1 MTPFGRWLRPE
12 YFLENSSGGYIF
24 MRQSVQVMNLN
35 QSRMFVSSSVSISRR
50 LLSCA
55 ACGFIAMTSLAQL
68 HDHEDRLAPE
78 PENLQALLT
87 PDVSEGYVP
96 PAPKSGLVTSSLF
109 SSFGPSSQQPQ
120 GALSGKIVF
129 MNSGHGWTWFGSS
142 WNLQRGIGNE
152 MNEDYGNLDQLNFFA
167 QYCFNAG
174 ATVVSFRP
182 LGHQTNEVV
191 LDNDDA
197 AVTFAGAWSFSSNAV
212 FFGSPGDVPYRFASF
227 NPTETATATYTPT
240 IPAAGYYPVY
250 AWTLSGSD
258 RGDQLYRIRHTG
270 GESLI
275 RLPHHMV
282 GNGWIYLGE
291 YYFNAGSNSASG
303 AVVISN
309 LRGSATGTTVIADAI
324 RFGNGMGTVNFG
336 GGVSDYPREEESMRY
351 WIQHNIGQG
360 QTNTLYDGTG
370 DDESDSW
377 SAPPKMSAEMNR
389 QAAGDIYDRVHI
401 SFHSNAGGGRGTV
414 GLITGDPTPN
424 QADLA
429 DITGGEVND
438 DLVALGSP
446 PLEVPWFN
454 KVTHT
459 FSGGYSEID
468 GSLFN
473 YEMPAT
479 IIEVAFHDSA
489 PDAQLLRDPKARAA
503 VGKAAMHGV
512 IKFMNAFDTNNPA
525 PLLFLPEPPTNVRA
539 ISSGT
544 NGNITVS
551 WTAPVSTGGSQSPT
565 NYVLYRST
573 NGFGFGNAIS
583 VGNVTSVTVS
593 NLTANVDYYF
603 RIAAANGGGESM
615 ASEVVACRAPSTN
628 GAAKV
633 LFVNAYDRFE
643 RTQNLRMDLP
653 VENYNPPDASG
664 SIERVFGAWN
674 NSFDYVV
681 AHGKALAA
689 AGAIFDSCQ
698 NEAVSAGTVALSN
711 YSIVIWACGNESVAD
726 ETFSATEQTRI
737 STFLAAGGALFASG
751 AEIAWDLDRA
761 SGPTAGDRVFLN
773 SQLHADLGADANDN
787 AASYTV
793 TPAGGGLFVGKSNGV
808 FDDGSKGIYAV
819 RTPDKLTP
827 NGPGAAAALNY
838 VGGLGGASAVQYDGS
853 AGGGRVLLM
862 GFPFETITSLTVRT
876 QYMGAALTFLSLPI
890 VTNAPPSIAPQP
902 VAQSVI
908 QGSNATLAISAFGT
922 APLAYQW
929 RFNGATIPGATN
941 FLFTRTNCLPAVS
954 GDYVCVVTNAF
965 GAVTSQIALLEVSLI
980 VTQPLFTD
988 NFDAHTAVNWTT
1000 NRSSTDT
1007 RITFNWDY
1015 SLIGISSAP
1024 NSAGGTTRGLRL
1036 EANLLNTNVAAV
1048 SVSPIGQSF
1057 GGNFR
1062 LRFDMWIN
1070 ANGPFPAGG
1079 NGSTEHLTAGVGTTG
1094 NNVQWN
1100 TGSADGVWFATDGE
1114 GQATDTSATT
1124 PDWRAYVGI
1133 ILQQTNSGVWLGG
1146 NEPNVRGNGHPY
1158 YASTFPGGQTAPA
1171 FQQSN
1176 FAQQT
1181 GALAVGTVGFA
1192 WRDVIISKTG
1202 NTVEWFIDGLK
1213 IAAVT
1218 NASLTASNIFLGYWD
1233 SFTSLSDNTNLSFGL
1248 VDNVRV
1254 ERFITNVPP
1263 YLTAQP
1269 QSVTVPVGSNAT
1281 FNVTAGGTATL
1292 AYQWR
1297 LNGANIAGATSS
1309 SYTRLNAQVA
1319 HAGNYS
1325 VVVTNTSGSVTSSV
1339 AALTLT
1345 PTAPLLFT
1353 SIARL
1358 PDGRVQ
1364 LGMSGEAGFNVQLR
1378 TSTNLTTWSVL
1389 TNLVNPSGSLS
1400 FTDAPPA
1407 SVPNQFYR
1415 ALYP

>member
-1 MTPFGRWLRPE
+1 M
-12 YFLENSSGGYIF
+12 
-24 MRQSVQVMNLN
+24 
-35 QSRMFVSSSVSISRR
+35 
-50 LLSCA
+50 
-55 ACGFIAMTSLAQL
+55 
-68 HDHEDRLAPE
+68 
-78 PENLQALLT
+78 
-87 PDVSEGYVP
+87 
-96 PAPKSGLVTSSLF
+96 
-109 SSFGPSSQQPQ
+109 
-120 GALSGKIVF
+120 
-129 MNSGHGWTWFGSS
+129 
-142 WNLQRGIGNE
+142 
-152 MNEDYGNLDQLNFFA
+152 
-167 QYCFNAG
+167 
-174 ATVVSFRP
+174 
-182 LGHQTNEVV
+182 
-191 LDNDDA
+191 
-197 AVTFAGAWSFSSNAV
+197 
-212 FFGSPGDVPYRFASF
+212 
-227 NPTETATATYTPT
+227 
-240 IPAAGYYPVY
+240 
-250 AWTLSGSD
+250 
-258 RGDQLYRIRHTG
+258 
-270 GESLI
+270 
-275 RLPHHMV
+275 
-282 GNGWIYLGE
+282 
-291 YYFNAGSNSASG
+291 
-303 AVVISN
+303 
-309 LRGSATGTTVIADAI
+309 
-324 RFGNGMGTVNFG
+324 
-336 GGVSDYPREEESMRY
+336 
-351 WIQHNIGQG
+351 
-360 QTNTLYDGTG
+360 
-370 DDESDSW
+370 
-377 SAPPKMSAEMNR
+377 
-389 QAAGDIYDRVHI
+389 
-401 SFHSNAGGGRGTV
+401 

-489 PDAQLLRDPKARAA
+489 LDAQLMRDPKARAA

-551 WTAPVSTGGSQSPT
+551 WTPPVSTGGSQSPT
-565 NYVLYRST
+565 NYILYRST
-573 NGFGFGNAIS
+573 NGFGFGNAVS

-593 NLTANVDYYF
+593 NLAANVDHYF

-615 ASEVVACRAPSTN
+615 ASEVVASRAPSTS

-664 SIERVFGAWN
+664 AIERVFGAWN

-681 AHGKALAA
+681 AHGKAFAA

-698 NEAVSAGTVALSN
+698 NEAVSAGTIALSN
-711 YSIVIWACGNESVAD
+711 YSIVIWACGNEFVAD
-726 ETFSATEQTRI
+726 ETFSSAEQTKI
-737 STFLAAGGALFASG
+737 SAFLAAGGALLASG

-761 SGPTAGDRVFLN
+761 SGPTAGDRVFFN

-838 VGGLGGASAVQYDGS
+838 VGGLGGASAVQYDGT

-929 RFNGATIPGATN
+929 RFNGANLSGATN

-954 GDYVCVVTNAF
+954 GNYVCVVTNAF

-980 VTQPLFTD
+980 LTQPLFTD
-988 NFDAHTAVNWTT
+988 NFDANTAANWTT

-1007 RITFNWDY
+1007 RVTFNYNYGAD
-1015 SLIGISSAP
+1015 GIPSAP
-1024 NSAGGTTRGLRL
+1024 NSTAGTSNGVKF
-1036 EANLLNTNVAAV
+1036 EANMTLGVAAAINI
-1048 SVSPIGQSF
+1048 SPVGQNF
-1057 GGNFR
+1057 GGDYR

-1070 ANGPFPAGG
+1070 ANGPFPGG
-1079 NGSTEHLTAGVGTTG
+1079 GVGSTEHFNAGIGTTG
-1094 NNVQWN
+1094 NQLHW
-1100 TGSADGVWFATDGE
+1100 TGAGGGASGYWFTVCGE
-1114 GQATDTSATT
+1114 GGSSDATT
-1124 PDWRAYVGI
+1124 TTLSDYGALSGTT
-1133 ILQQTNSGVWLGG
+1133 LATAASGVYASGTSTTA
-1146 NEPNVRGNGHPY
+1146 RGNGNAY
-1158 YASTFPGGQTAPA
+1158 YTAQFPGASAPA
-1171 FQQSN
+1171 LQQAN

-1181 GALAVGTVGFA
+1181 GAVAAGSPGFV

-1202 NTVEWFIDGLK
+1202 STVEWFIDGLK
-1213 IAAVT
+1213 IAT
-1218 NASLTASNIFLGYWD
+1218 ISNASFTASNVFIGYWD
-1233 SFTSLSDNTNLSFGL
+1233 SFASVSDNAALSFGL
-1248 VDNVRV
+1248 ADNVRV
-1254 ERFITNVPP
+1254 ERFVTNVPP

-1269 QSVTVPVGSNAT
+1269 QSVTAPVGSNAT

-1345 PTAPLLFT
+1345 PTLPLLFT

-1358 PDGRVQ
+1358 PDGRVT
-1364 LGMSGEAGFNVQLR
+1364 LGINGEAGFNVQLR

-1389 TNLVNPSGSLS
+1389 TNLANPSGSLS
-1400 FTDAPPA
+1400 FTDAP
-1407 SVPNQFYR
+1407 SVNVLNQFYR

>member
-1 MTPFGRWLRPE
+1 
-12 YFLENSSGGYIF
+12 
-24 MRQSVQVMNLN
+24 
-35 QSRMFVSSSVSISRR
+35 
-50 LLSCA
+50 
-55 ACGFIAMTSLAQL
+55 
-68 HDHEDRLAPE
+68 
-78 PENLQALLT
+78 
-87 PDVSEGYVP
+87 
-96 PAPKSGLVTSSLF
+96 
-109 SSFGPSSQQPQ
+109 
-120 GALSGKIVF
+120 
-129 MNSGHGWTWFGSS
+129 MNSGHGWTWFGSG
-142 WNLQRGIGNE
+142 WGLQRPELNE

-197 AVTFAGAWSFSSNAV
+197 AVTFAGSWGFSSNAV
-212 FFGSPGDVPYRFASF
+212 FFGSLGDVPYRFVSLNA
-227 NPTETATATYTPT
+227 TETATATYTPT

-291 YYFNAGSNSASG
+291 YYFNAGSNSANG

-309 LRGSATGTTVIADAI
+309 LRGTATGTTVIADAI
-324 RFGNGMGTVNFG
+324 RFGNGMGTVNRG

-360 QTNTLYDGTG
+360 QTNALYDGGG
-370 DDESDSW
+370 DDQSDSW
-377 SAPPKMSAEMNR
+377 SAPPQMSAEMNR

-489 PDAQLLRDPKARAA
+489 LDAQLMRDPKARAA
-503 VGKAAMHGV
+503 VGKATMHGV

-544 NGNITVS
+544 NGNITLS
-551 WTAPVSTGGSQSPT
+551 WAAPVSTGGSQSPT

-573 NGFGFGNAIS
+573 NGFGFGNAVS
-583 VGNVTSVTVS
+583 AGNVTSVTVS
-593 NLTANVDYYF
+593 NLAVNTDHYF
-603 RIAAANGGGESM
+603 RVAAANGGGESM
-615 ASEVVACRAPSTN
+615 VSEVVACRAPSTN
-628 GAAKV
+628 GAPKV

-653 VENYNPPDASG
+653 VENYNPPDATG

-674 NSFDYVV
+674 NSFDYAV

-737 STFLAAGGALFASG
+737 ATFLASGGALFASG

-761 SGPTAGDRVFLN
+761 SGPTAGDRAFLN

-793 TPAGGGLFVGKSNGV
+793 TPAGGGMFVGKSNGV

-819 RTPDKLTP
+819 RAPDKLTP

-838 VGGLGGASAVQYDGS
+838 IGGLGGASAVQYDGS

-876 QYMGAALTFLSLPI
+876 QYMGAALTFLGLPI

-922 APLAYQW
+922 APLTHQW
-929 RFNGATIPGATN
+929 RFNGVNLSGATN

-954 GDYVCVVTNAF
+954 GNYVCVVTNAF
-965 GAVTSQIALLEVSLI
+965 GSVTSQVALLEVFLLLPQSL
-980 VTQPLFTD
+980 FSD
-988 NFDAHTAVNWTT
+988 NFDANTAANWTT

-1007 RITFNWDY
+1007 RVTFNYNYGAD
-1015 SLIGISSAP
+1015 GIPSAP
-1024 NSAGGTTRGLRL
+1024 NSTAGTSNGVKF
-1036 EANLLNTNVAAV
+1036 EANMTLGVGAAINI
-1048 SVSPIGQSF
+1048 SPVGQNF
-1057 GGNFR
+1057 GGDYR

-1070 ANGPFPAGG
+1070 ANGPFPLGG
-1079 NGSTEHLTAGVGTTG
+1079 NGSTEHFNAGIGTTG
-1094 NNVQWN
+1094 NQLHWTGATGGASGHWFTVSGEG
-1100 TGSADGVWFATDGE
+1100 GSADTTTTSVPDYGALSGTNLFA
-1114 GQATDTSATT
+1114 AA
-1124 PDWRAYVGI
+1124 
-1133 ILQQTNSGVWLGG
+1133 SGVYAAGTTS
-1146 NEPNVRGNGHPY
+1146 NSRGNGNAY
-1158 YASTFPGGQTAPA
+1158 YTAQFPSTSAPA
-1171 FQQSN
+1171 LQQAN

-1181 GALAVGTVGFA
+1181 GSVAAGSPGFV

-1202 NTVEWFIDGLK
+1202 STVEWFVDGLK
-1213 IAAVT
+1213 IAT
-1218 NASLTASNIFLGYWD
+1218 ISGASFSASNIFVGYWD
-1233 SFTSLSDNTNLSFGL
+1233 SFASVSDNAALSFGL
-1248 VDNVRV
+1248 ADNVRV
-1254 ERFITNVPP
+1254 ERFVTNVPP
-1263 YLTAQP
+1263 YITAQP
-1269 QSVTVPVGSNAT
+1269 QGVSAATGSNVV
-1281 FNVTAGGTATL
+1281 FNVSAGGTAPL

-1297 LNGANIAGATSS
+1297 LNGTNIAGATSTS
-1309 SYTRLNAQVA
+1309 FTRLNAQVI

-1325 VVVTNTSGSVTSSV
+1325 VVVTNASGSVTSSV

-1345 PTAPLLFT
+1345 PTLPLLFT

-1358 PDGRVQ
+1358 SDGRVQ
-1364 LGMSGEAGFNVQLR
+1364 LGLSGESGFNVQLR
-1378 TSTNLTTWSVL
+1378 TSTNLTMWSVL

-1400 FTDAPPA
+1400 FTDAPPV